1 MARSA
6 VVLVAAAAVATVADL
21 AHKAVVLAESGAA
34 VPAHPRS
41 GLYVVGVAFV
51 SGLWAGAI
59 VLTRSAALAVGGGIL
74 VGGAAGNLVSLA
86 LWPSV
91 DGVPNPLVAGDVAF
105 NLADVTVVLG
115 LALVLVS
122 AIAFAA
128 RNRGRLSEA
137 VRY

>member
-1 MARSA
+1 
-6 VVLVAAAAVATVADL
+6 
-21 AHKAVVLAESGAA
+21 
-34 VPAHPRS
+34 
-41 GLYVVGVAFV
+41 
-51 SGLWAGAI
+51 
-59 VLTRSAALAVGGGIL
+59 
-74 VGGAAGNLVSLA
+74 
-86 LWPSV
+86 
-91 DGVPNPLVAGDVAF
+91 VAGDVAF